1 MGRQGNLRRTP
12 WRINLGPEILGKIGD
27 EGVDLISRD
36 IRPAIDHR
44 LNRVSPLIETSHR
57 SQKSNRLDYST
68 ATLASDLR

>member
-1 MGRQGNLRRTP
+1 
-12 WRINLGPEILGKIGD
+12 
-27 EGVDLISRD
+27 
-36 IRPAIDHR
+36 